1 MSTVFGAFINCPNLV
16 LFVINVA
23 NVWQNFLLNTRNGQ
37 KVHLICRV
45 FDSHFGALEFFFCN
59 EL

>member
-1 MSTVFGAFINCPNLV
+1 MSTVFGAFINCPNFV

-23 NVWQNFLLNTRNGQ
+23 SGCVKVQKNTRNRQ